1 MWSQSLTLKHAKLK
15 IVEKPIADA
24 VGLQIDMNS
33 QKGNLIVN
41 IGADTT
47 ENFRYFNGR
56 YCCQQNN

>member
-1 MWSQSLTLKHAKLK
+1 MWSQSLTLKHAKIK

-41 IGADTT
+41 IGQIQLRFPLFQWEVLLSA
-47 ENFRYFNGR
+47 E
-56 YCCQQNN
+56 